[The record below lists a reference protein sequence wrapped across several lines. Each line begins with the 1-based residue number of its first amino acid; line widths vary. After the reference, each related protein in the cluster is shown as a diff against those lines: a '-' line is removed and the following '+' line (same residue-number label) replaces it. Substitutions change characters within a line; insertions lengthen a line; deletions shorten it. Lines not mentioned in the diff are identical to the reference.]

1 MYNWCDKSTVVSQ
14 RGRNATRKLGKF
26 LTWIFFVSL
35 TEDFWFNLD
44 ISCFVGLCVCFDC
57 SQRCQVNQFHQTAP
71 KKIEKSPISLL
82 QKSPIETWPQSWNT
96 SINAAP
102 PSTYPP
108 PPQKNEINK
117 YQSFNRLQRAEIDQ
131 TKRKS
136 MEKLAE
142 WRSLAGLGLAYDN
155 WAFNTREA
163 LGGDDAKKRRHKCI
177 GDIRETQRLKPPRGT
192 IECLPWSWRPAGT
205 EDPRRPG
212 QPHRDIRSGMKSST
226 PGRSP
231 IHQSLIIDIN
241 ININQ

>member
-1 MYNWCDKSTVVSQ
+1 MPSQ
-14 RGRNATRKLGKF
+14 PIPSNSPQKNRKISNFPVAEISDWNLATIMKY
-26 LTWIFFVSL
+26 I
-35 TEDFWFNLD
+35 
-44 ISCFVGLCVCFDC
+44 
-57 SQRCQVNQFHQTAP
+57 NQCRSPFH
-71 KKIEKSPISLL
+71 L
-82 QKSPIETWPQSWNT
+82 
-96 SINAAP
+96 
-102 PSTYPP
+102 PSPP
-108 PPQKNEINK
+108 PKKNEINK

-231 IHQSLIIDIN
+231 IHQSLIININ